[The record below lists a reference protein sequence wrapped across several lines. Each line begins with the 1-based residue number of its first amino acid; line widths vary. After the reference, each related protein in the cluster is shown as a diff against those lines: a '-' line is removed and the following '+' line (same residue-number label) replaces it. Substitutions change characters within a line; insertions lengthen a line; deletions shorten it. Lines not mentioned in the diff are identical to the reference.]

1 MRRKRGFA
9 VSLVLRERERERGG
23 RERARES
30 ERERERDSERERER
44 EREREKVTG
53 EARGNYMR
61 AEYLVAIA
69 PSRLISASDDHPT
82 T

>member
-1 MRRKRGFA
+1 
-9 VSLVLRERERERGG
+9 
-23 RERARES
+23 
-30 ERERERDSERERER
+30 
-44 EREREKVTG
+44 
-53 EARGNYMR
+53 MR